1 MAAVTPH
8 RAAVVDGL
16 VDSDTFF
23 ERAARGERDG
33 QAATAAPDRALGAA
47 MLPRATPPDHPR
59 PIEREGEARA
69 RRTLPRPAA
78 KTVAVVAVPAVAVV
92 GGAIML
98 AGSFGGQGRP
108 TTPTVVERPPARS
121 ASPADV
127 LAPRAARIAAS
138 GDGHLAGVAYDP
150 GSGVRS
156 VELVVDG
163 RRREIR
169 QAVCR
174 PACSPALR
182 FSFAA
187 SSPDRMEAVAIVVA
201 DAAGNRTIAWQTL
214 TVPARRPSEV
224 KLTAR
229 LEQSA
234 APRADHA
241 VGGRLTAADGKPI
254 RHGRVE
260 LVGAART
267 HDAVARVVGTA
278 TTDAAGR
285 WRVAHLH
292 SSHVYRARHIADGDT
307 PAVSAPVRATVRA
320 RLALRV
326 HRRGAATVISGRVQ
340 PIAPARLLLAS
351 REAGGWRSERT
362 GRADADGR
370 FRLRVPARMRG
381 RVAVFVAPSPDLPY
395 APAGRV
401 VDLAR
406 P

>member
-23 ERAARGERDG
+23 ERAASGERDG

-47 MLPRATPPDHPR
+47 ALPRTTPSADSR
-59 PIEREGEARA
+59 PTERDVEPRA
-69 RRTLPRPAA
+69 RPTLPRPAA
-78 KTVAVVAVPAVAVV
+78 KTIAIVSVPIAAVV
-92 GGAIML
+92 GAALL
-98 AGSFGGQGRP
+98 AGSFGGQDHRD
-108 TTPTVVERPPARS
+108 PPATLERLPARP

-127 LAPRAARIAAS
+127 LAPRTAHITAS
-138 GDGHLAGVAYDP
+138 GDGRLAGVVYDP

-156 VELVVDG
+156 IELLVNG
-163 RRREIR
+163 RRRDAR
-169 QAVCR
+169 QASCR
-174 PACSPALR
+174 PDCPPALR
-182 FSFAA
+182 FSFTP
-187 SSPDRMEAVAIVVA
+187 SSPAGMEAVAIVVA

-214 TVPARRPSEV
+214 TAPARKPAEA
-224 KLTAR
+224 KLSAR
-229 LEQSA
+229 LEQSP
-234 APRADHA
+234 APRSDHA
-241 VGGRLTAADGKPI
+241 IGGRLTTPGGKPI
-254 RHGRVE
+254 RHDRVE

-267 HDAVARVVGTA
+267 DDTVARVVGTA

-292 SSHVYRARHIADGDT
+292 GSHVYRARHIAHGDT
-307 PAVSAPVRATVRA
+307 QAVSAPVRATVRA

-326 HRRGAATVISGRVQ
+326 DHHGGATAISGRVQ
-340 PIAPARLLLAS
+340 PSAPARVLLAS
-351 REAGGWRSERT
+351 RHAGGWRSERT
-362 GRADADGR
+362 ARANADGR
-370 FRLRVPARMRG
+370 FRLRIPARPRG
-381 RVAVFVAPSPDLPY
+381 RVAVFVAPDTDLPY